1 MTMMIVQVSVI
12 VVCALAL
19 AVGLLMRS
27 KSHDV
32 VQTPQS
38 AKPAP
43 VASNAFNAA
52 PLTRAQVKAQ
62 KSMERRIM
70 RRKITSACQ
79 TLSLPHKPQTAK
91 FRALHF
97 LRDLDAQWQGL
108 INNSMCRVFKG
119 QRPLTF

>member
-1 MTMMIVQVSVI
+1 MTMMIVQVTVI
-12 VVCALAL
+12 TVCVVALAM
-19 AVGLLMRS
+19 GLLVRY
-27 KSHDV
+27 KSHNL
-32 VQTPQS
+32 VQAPQS

-43 VASNAFNAA
+43 VVSSVFNQT
-52 PLTRAQVKAQ
+52 PLTRAQIKAQ
-62 KSMERRIM
+62 KSLERRIM
-70 RRKITSACQ
+70 RRKITSACR
-79 TLSLPHKPQTAK
+79 TLAMPNKPKTAK